1 MLLASIYR
9 LTHKGVAEEDIP
21 YYWKYSL
28 WRVFAIPIRKWF
40 SAAFIPYLPWNTVR
54 ILLYRLCG
62 YKIGKNVFIGMR
74 CYLDDKCYDLI
85 SIEDDVSIS
94 YGVFFA
100 CHGKRQEHHSLTI
113 RRGAYIGMRSSL
125 LAKEDLV
132 IGAEAV
138 VGAMTLV
145 NRSVGDGETVVGVP
159 CRVVKSAEKEEY
171 L

>member
-9 LTHKGVAEEDIP
+9 LTHAGVAEEDIP

-28 WRVFAIPIRKWF
+28 WRVFTIPIRKWF
-40 SAAFIPYLPWNTVR
+40 SAAFIPYLPWNSVR

-85 SIEDDVSIS
+85 TIEEGVSIS

-100 CHGKRQEHHSLTI
+100 CHGKRQAHHRLTI
-113 RRGAYIGMRSSL
+113 RRGAYIGMRASL

-132 IGAEAV
+132 IGEGAV

-159 CRVVKSAEKEEY
+159 CRVVKSAEVEGA